1 MLKFLIEKEF
11 KQLFR
16 NAFLPKLIFMFPVF
30 MMILLPWAA
39 NMEVKNVY
47 LNIVDNDRSPI
58 SERLVQKIAASDYF
72 RLNGTSDSYD
82 EAMKS
87 VEEGRADVIME
98 ITPDFER
105 NLMRGETGR
114 ILLSAN
120 TVNGTKGSLGSSYL
134 STIINEYAEELRTE
148 QIIPS
153 YSSIDFRQPTLNSQ
167 LSTLNLYNPNLNY
180 KLFIVPAL
188 MVMLLTL
195 LCGFLP
201 ALNIVGEKEKGTIEQ
216 INVTPVSKFTFILA
230 KLLPYWLI
238 GFVVLT
244 ICFGL
249 AWLFYGIFPVGHLIV
264 IYTYA
269 AIFILAVSG
278 LGLVIS
284 NSSATMQQA
293 MFVMFFCLII
303 LMLMSG
309 LFTPIASMPEWAQ
322 FITIFNP
329 LKYMIEVLRTVY
341 LKGGGFSDLVVQL
354 WALICFALVLNTW
367 AVMSYRKNNT

>member
-16 NAFLPKLIFMFPVF
+16 NAFLPKLIFIFPVF

-39 NMEVKNVY
+39 NLEVKNVY
-47 LNIVDNDRSPI
+47 LNVVDNDHSAT
-58 SERLVQKIAASDYF
+58 SERLVRKIAASDYF
-72 RLNGTSDSYD
+72 RLTGMSDSYD
-82 EAMKS
+82 EAMLA
-87 VEEGRADVIME
+87 VEVGTADVIME
-98 ITPDFER
+98 ISPDFER
-105 NLMRGETGR
+105 NLMRGEVGYV
-114 ILLSAN
+114 LLSAN

-134 STIINEYAEELRTE
+134 SAIIGEFESELHAEIPAVGNITLASSANITE
-148 QIIPS
+148 Q
-153 YSSIDFRQPTLNSQ
+153 L
-167 LSTLNLYNPNLNY
+167 LYNPNLNY

-201 ALNIVGEKEKGTIEQ
+201 ALNVVSEKEHGTIEQ

-230 KLLPYWLI
+230 KLLPYWVV

-249 AWLFYGIFPVGHLIV
+249 AWLFYGIFPVGHLGV
-264 IYTYA
+264 IYVYA
-269 AIFILAVSG
+269 AIFILSVSG

-309 LFTPIASMPEWAQ
+309 LFTPIASMPTWARA
-322 FITIFNP
+322 ITLFNP
-329 LKYMIEVLRTVY
+329 LRYMIEVLRTVY
-341 LKGGGFSDLVVQL
+341 LKGGGFSDLTTQL
-354 WALICFALVLNTW
+354 WALVGFAVLLNSW
-367 AVMSYRKNNT
+367 AVLSYRKKS

>member
-16 NAFLPKLIFMFPVF
+16 NAFLPKLIFIFPVF

-47 LNIVDNDRSPI
+47 LNIVDNDHSPL

-72 RLNGTSDSYD
+72 RLNGISTSYD
-82 EAMKS
+82 EAMKA
-87 VEEGRADVIME
+87 VERGTADVIME
-98 ITPDFER
+98 IAPDFER
-105 NLMRGETGR
+105 NLMRGEAST

-134 STIINEYAEELRTE
+134 SAIVSEFGAELDAENPSAASILIVPTINI
-148 QIIPS
+148 
-153 YSSIDFRQPTLNSQ
+153 SQ
-167 LSTLNLYNPNLNY
+167 QMLFNPNLNY

-201 ALNIVGEKEKGTIEQ
+201 ALNVVSEKEKGTIEQ
-216 INVTPVSKFTFILA
+216 INVTPVGKFTFIIA
-230 KLLPYWLI
+230 KLLPYWAV

-249 AWLFYGIFPVGHLIV
+249 AWLFYGIFPVGHFLV
-264 IYTYA
+264 IYGCA
-269 AIFILAVSG
+269 AIFILSVSG

-284 NSSATMQQA
+284 NSSSTMQQA

-322 FITIFNP
+322 IITVFNP
-329 LKYMIEVLRTVY
+329 LKYMITALRTIY
-341 LKGGGFSDLVVQL
+341 LKGGGFSDLHTQIL
-354 WALICFALVLNTW
+354 ALIGFALFFNTW
-367 AVMSYRKNNT
+367 AVLSYRKNS

>member
-16 NAFLPKLIFMFPVF
+16 HAFLPKLIFMFPLF

-47 LNIVDNDRSPI
+47 LNIVDNDHSPI
-58 SERLVQKIAASDYF
+58 SERLVRKIAASDYF
-72 RLNGTSDSYD
+72 RLNGLSASYD
-82 EAMKS
+82 EAMKA
-87 VEEGRADVIME
+87 VEEGTADVIME
-98 ITPDFER
+98 IAPQLER
-105 NLMRGETGR
+105 NLMRGETGH

-134 STIINEYAEELRTE
+134 AAIINEYNMELRSEHSAISNIAILPMANLSE
-148 QIIPS
+148 QM
-153 YSSIDFRQPTLNSQ
+153 
-167 LSTLNLYNPNLNY
+167 LYNPNSNY

-216 INVTPVSKFTFILA
+216 INVTPVGKFTFILA

-244 ICFGL
+244 LCFGL
-249 AWLFYGIFPVGHLIV
+249 AGLFYGIFPVGRLIV
-264 IYTYA
+264 IYAYA

-278 LGLVIS
+278 FGLVVS
-284 NSSATMQQA
+284 NQSATMQQA
-293 MFVMFFCLII
+293 MFVMFFFLII

-309 LFTPIASMPEWAQ
+309 LFTPIASMPGWAQ
-322 FITIFNP
+322 AITLFNP
-329 LKYMIEVLRTVY
+329 LRYMMEVLRTVY
-341 LKGGGFSDLVVQL
+341 LKGGGFSDLVAQFWALVGFALLLNL
-354 WALICFALVLNTW
+354 WAVI
-367 AVMSYRKNNT
+367 SYRKNS

>member
-16 NAFLPKLIFMFPVF
+16 NAFLPKLIFIFPVF

-47 LNIVDNDRSPI
+47 LNIVDNDHSPI
-58 SERLVQKIAASDYF
+58 SERLVHKIAASGYF
-72 RLNGTSDSYD
+72 KLNGISASYD

-87 VEEGRADVIME
+87 VEEGTADVIME

-134 STIINEYAEELRTE
+134 STIINEYGMELRAE
-148 QIIPS
+148 QTIPS
-153 YSSIDFRQPTLNSQ
+153 YRAMSSQQPTVSCQ
-167 LSTLNLYNPNLNY
+167 LSTVNLYNPNLNY

-216 INVTPVSKFTFILA
+216 INVTPVGKFTFILA
-230 KLLPYWLI
+230 KLLPYWVV

-309 LFTPIASMPEWAQ
+309 LFTPIASMPQWAQ
-322 FITIFNP
+322 VITIFNP

-341 LKGGGFSDLVVQL
+341 LKGGGFSDLTVQL
-354 WALICFALVLNTW
+354 WALIGFAVLLNTW
-367 AVMSYRKNNT
+367 AVISYRKNN